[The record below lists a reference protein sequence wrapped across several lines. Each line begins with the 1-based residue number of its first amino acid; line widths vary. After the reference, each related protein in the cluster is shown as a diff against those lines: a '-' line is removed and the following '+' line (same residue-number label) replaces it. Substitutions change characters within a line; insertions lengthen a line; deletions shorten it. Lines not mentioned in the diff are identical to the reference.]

1 MKKRFYIF
9 GFLSLLAFDT
19 LAQLSFKYAAIH
31 ALPLQANLDW
41 LLRVFSMPWIY
52 GAFIGYLG
60 AFFSWMT
67 LLKHAPIG
75 PAFAASHLEIL
86 SVMLLSALLFNEKI
100 GWPQILSAL
109 LIMVGVIC
117 LACSESDIHP
127 QAEASDGLAVRS

>member
-1 MKKRFYIF
+1 MKKSFYII
-9 GFLSLLAFDT
+9 GFMALLAFDT

-31 ALPLQANLDW
+31 ALPLQANTEW

-52 GAFIGYLG
+52 GAFIGYIG

-86 SVMLLSALLFNEKI
+86 SVMLLSVWLFDEKI
-100 GWPQILSAL
+100 GWPQILAAV
-109 LIMVGVIC
+109 LIVAGVIC
-117 LACSESDIHP
+117 LAFSENELHP
-127 QAEASDGLAVRS
+127 EAASGEEHAVR